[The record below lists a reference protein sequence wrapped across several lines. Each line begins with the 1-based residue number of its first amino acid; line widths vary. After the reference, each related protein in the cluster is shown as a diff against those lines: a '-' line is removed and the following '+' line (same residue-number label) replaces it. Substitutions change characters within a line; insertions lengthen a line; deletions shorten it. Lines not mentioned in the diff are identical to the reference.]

1 VSEEGGRW
9 PRRRPDVAPTT
20 GDRPASALEAA
31 VAERREV
38 IEALEAVASSASE
51 SDRSEVEELMTL
63 GAAIVLHLEREQV
76 RAKRRGRAALVRAE
90 TDASAARE
98 AREMSASEARLAR
111 EIAALRRLMARAR
124 RRYAPGL

>member
-38 IEALEAVASSASE
+38 LQALEAVSSE